1 MKYNFFLLKYSN
13 RLLLLVAISLMLIT
27 CDIKDNDNL
36 QNLSTID
43 RARLY
48 TLFFYDSHFKKLQEH
63 FSKEMKRKWS
73 INELTIER
81 KFQNIMA
88 KKLKSY
94 MKK

>member
-48 TLFFYDSHFKKLQEH
+48 TLFFYDSHFKKLHSTIKGLIYEKIFISIIY
-63 FSKEMKRKWS
+63 FSAAQ
-73 INELTIER
+73 L
-81 KFQNIMA
+81 
-88 KKLKSY
+88 Y
-94 MKK
+94 